1 MNHTEDPLYVHEK
14 DMFEAYLKNIPGALN
29 AWKAL
34 DDEDQF
40 LMLADIKYGTT
51 YEEAIS
57 QL

>member
-1 MNHTEDPLYVHEK
+1 MNHTEDPLFIAEK
-14 DMFEAYLKNIPGALN
+14 DRFETYLETIPGAMN

-34 DDEDQF
+34 DEEDQF
-40 LMLADIKYGTT
+40 LMLEDIKYGTT

>member
-34 DDEDQF
+34 DDEEQS
-40 LMLADIKYGTT
+40 MIIHDIIHGAT
-51 YEEAIS
+51 YQEAEATV
-57 QL
+57 